1 MTPSDIFVLAA
12 LFFVVAV
19 FYSAVGHAG
28 ASGYLAVMALM
39 GLAPDVMRPTA
50 LLLNIVVAAFT
61 TWRFRE
67 ARFFNG
73 RALLPFVAFSVPC
86 AFLGGA
92 LKLPVLWYQA
102 IVGAMLLVS
111 AAYLVWRAFG
121 NFARADDGSV
131 RAPLAASLLL
141 GAGIGLLSGLT
152 GTGGGIFLSPIIL
165 FMGWAGPKSTA
176 GLAAPFIMI
185 NSIAGLAGS
194 SFTAQDLPEAMFLF
208 AGTALAGAFA
218 GTWLGIK
225 RLSTRGLLITLA
237 VVMTI
242 AAAKLISRA
251 L

>member
-1 MTPSDIFVLAA
+1 
-12 LFFVVAV
+12 
-19 FYSAVGHAG
+19 
-28 ASGYLAVMALM
+28 
-39 GLAPDVMRPTA
+39 
-50 LLLNIVVAAFT
+50 
-61 TWRFRE
+61 
-67 ARFFNG
+67 
-73 RALLPFVAFSVPC
+73 
-86 AFLGGA
+86 
-92 LKLPVLWYQA
+92 
-102 IVGAMLLVS
+102 MLI
-111 AAYLVWRAFG
+111 
-121 NFARADDGSV
+121 
-131 RAPLAASLLL
+131 

-194 SFTAQDLPEAMFLF
+194 SFTAQDLPDAMFLF